1 MDPQKAV
8 NEYVSAI
15 GTGIR
20 FILTLVVSAIIAG
33 KITKLFGTNNFF
45 VYALALLCVVVLI
58 YAAIDFYLSKRKSK
72 EVKPVQRGGYD

>member
-8 NEYVSAI
+8 NEYISAI

-20 FILTLVVSAIIAG
+20 FIVTLVISSIVAG
-33 KITKLFGTNNFF
+33 KITSYLGTNNFF
-45 VYALALLCVVVLI
+45 IYALALICVMVAI

-72 EVKPVQRGGYD
+72 EIKPVQRGGYD

>member
-45 VYALALLCVVVLI
+45 AYALALLCVVILTYV
-58 YAAIDFYLSKRKSK
+58 AIDFYLSKRKSK